1 MLFSREKKS
10 KARQSFCCHGCS
22 CETLSIPAGVC
33 VCVCVCVC
41 VDSRPKAVT
50 SSGINDTARCAPRPR
65 PGLLQ
70 LTGFCKMWGQ
80 VFSRHTSEK
89 KKKRK
94 GKKRRR
100 RRIQSYV
107 SVLPESSGEDER
119 SLLLITAAGWRE
131 QVDQSFIFH
140 SSVTVKPRRGRRRR
154 RRRRSELSRLPAGW
168 EHKHGELDQPD

>member
-1 MLFSREKKS
+1 MAAAVKHFRFL
-10 KARQSFCCHGCS
+10 
-22 CETLSIPAGVC
+22 P

-80 VFSRHTSEK
+80 VFSRHASEK
-89 KKKRK
+89 KKEKR
-94 GKKRRR
+94 KKRRR

-154 RRRRSELSRLPAGW
+154 KRRRRRSELSRLPAG
-168 EHKHGELDQPD
+168 